1 MLIDKF
7 NCSHTNRIYLLVICA
22 EVVKS
27 NLWGGHQLSPQH
39 RIQIKPLPGLE
50 SDAPEEQ
57 SRGGRDG
64 GVLGEGQDGGVGREA
79 DGDGHHEHGG
89 AQGADQV

>member
-1 MLIDKF
+1 MPCD
-7 NCSHTNRIYLLVICA
+7 HRI
-22 EVVKS
+22 KPPG
-27 NLWGGHQLSPQH
+27 NQQSPQH
-39 RIQIKPLPGLE
+39 RIQIRPFLGLE

-89 AQGADQV
+89 AQGADQVGMRQIGVMLMRMN